1 MLPSRR
7 AAPMDGRADGQMAD
21 DGMDG
26 RIVDQLELRVLR
38 RGTRRILAFQR
49 VCKLTYRLEEMVFIN
64 TVRVG

>member
-1 MLPSRR
+1 
-7 AAPMDGRADGQMAD
+7 MDGRADGQMAD

>member
-1 MLPSRR
+1 
-7 AAPMDGRADGQMAD
+7 MDGRVDGQMAD